1 MNKKKIRTN
10 SEKGRK
16 IKKIWENSTLPGF
29 SDSNKVLPQ
38 FYDPVQPDQ
47 HDASQC
53 QMPMSTSNFDLLSSM
68 PLVPFHVHPYVTT
81 FWDCLRQ
88 LSKQLSLKLSF
99 SFVFEKRRKS
109 VKVWT
114 ENVVGWLGKQVCS
127 LTSFLD
133 NNVCRGSLKKNG
145 NKSGKPHPPLVIGQY
160 SWKYFLILIVF
171 MSFNNIVSLIVFRH
185 DPLGLHANSKAFGKS
200 TGFTMISRLLVNV
213 APIEDFTLKLHI
225 DCHCS
230 SKKGFAC
237 VTSYTSIMFVVIGV
251 ISTYLKKITRKKRY
265 YTYF

>member
-1 MNKKKIRTN
+1 MTEQRHTGAKIHILSKKSQIENHIIQEIHSFKIAFFTKITFSKSQFSQKSQFQNHMFSQKSPFQNLIFHKNRLFKIRTR
-10 SEKGRK
+10 EKSRK
-16 IKKIWENSTLPGF
+16 LGKIRILPGF

-127 LTSFLD
+127 LTSFGG
-133 NNVCRGSLKKNG
+133 NNVCQGSLKK
-145 NKSGKPHPPLVIGQY
+145 
-160 SWKYFLILIVF
+160 KY
-171 MSFNNIVSLIVFRH
+171 
-185 DPLGLHANSKAFGKS
+185 DK
-200 TGFTMISRLLVNV
+200 
-213 APIEDFTLKLHI
+213 
-225 DCHCS
+225 
-230 SKKGFAC
+230 
-237 VTSYTSIMFVVIGV
+237 
-251 ISTYLKKITRKKRY
+251 
-265 YTYF
+265 